1 MNYDQYLNSRIAAV
15 PPSGIRRFF
24 DLAASRKDAIS
35 LGVGEPDFKTPYQ
48 FRDAAINSLID
59 GQTQYTGNRGLIE
72 LRQEI
77 SLYLSG
83 RYNISYCPDSEILVT
98 IGASEAID
106 LALRALISDGDEVLV
121 PDPSYVSYAPG
132 VIFAGG
138 VPVPVETRQEDDFR
152 LKAETLEKKITG
164 KSKLLILPYPN
175 NPTGAIMEKE
185 DLEAIAN
192 VVRKHDLLVISDEI
206 YSELVYDNHTHVA
219 FASVQDMFE
228 RTITIN
234 GFSKSFAM
242 TGWRVGYACGPDEI
256 ITVMNKIHQYAIM
269 CAPRQGQV
277 AATAALRIGREN
289 NYESVQIMRES
300 YDRRRRLMVDAFQR
314 MGLECFVPYGA
325 FYVFPS
331 IQRTGMTSE
340 EFCSALL
347 QEKNVAAVP
356 GNAFGAS
363 GEGHIRC
370 CYATAV
376 DKINIALERIADF
389 ISSCS

>member
-1 MNYDQYLNSRIAAV
+1 MNYNQYLNSRIAAV

-35 LGVGEPDFKTPYQ
+35 LGVGESDFKTPYQ

-59 GQTQYTGNRGLIE
+59 GETQYTGNRGLIE

-83 RYNISYCPDSEILVT
+83 RYNITYRPETEILVT

-132 VIFAGG
+132 VVFAGG

-152 LKAETLEKKITG
+152 LKAETLEKKITD
-164 KSKLLILPYPN
+164 KSKILILPYPN

-185 DLEAIAN
+185 DLEAIAK
-192 VVRKHDLLVISDEI
+192 VIRKHDLLVISDEI
-206 YSELVYDNHTHVA
+206 YSELVYDNHVHVA
-219 FASVQDMFE
+219 FASIQDMFE

-269 CAPRQGQV
+269 CAPRMGQV

-289 NYESVQIMRES
+289 NYESVQVMRES
-300 YDRRRRLMVDAFQR
+300 YDRRRRLMVDAFRQ